1 MSMRGFLHFRD
12 ALELPLLLLAGGFM
26 QSLLDD
32 VGYGADVNLAR
43 GAGQTPQQGRGG
55 DLCLLPEFS
64 HGQYPSKPD
73 LASRQ

>member
-12 ALELPLLLLAGGFM
+12 ALELPLLLLEGGFAE
-26 QSLLDD
+26 SLLDE

-43 GAGQTPQQGRGG
+43 GAGQNPQQGRGG
-55 DLCLLPEFS
+55 GLCLLPEFS

>member
-32 VGYGADVNLAR
+32 VGYGADVNLAG
-43 GAGQTPQQGRGG
+43 GAGQN
-55 DLCLLPEFS
+55 S
-64 HGQYPSKPD
+64 AAGQ
-73 LASRQ
+73 RW